1 MYYLKDSTHNGT
13 CNINGENRYLDDAKI
28 GKFISSKIESDII
41 KKVKEKHKI
50 FMNTL
55 VSSYSPF
62 GIQSN
67 AVCISNGDINL
78 HRARGEVEKIGI
90 EDINKGK
97 ELLSLYKVMV
107 LLSYGD
113 RRKGERLTNI
123 KIALPNDACTSSY
136 VVIAPSKNL
145 SNVKN
150 VYKYLHTNFF
160 NLLIGEVKVTQS
172 ASKEVYQIVPV
183 QDFTENSDID
193 WSQSISDID
202 QQLYK
207 KYGLTQEEI
216 DYIEKTIK
224 PME

>member
-1 MYYLKDSTHNGT
+1 
-13 CNINGENRYLDDAKI
+13 
-28 GKFISSKIESDII
+28 
-41 KKVKEKHKI
+41 
-50 FMNTL
+50 MNTL

-97 ELLSLYKVMV
+97 ELLSIYKVMV
-107 LLSYGD
+107 PLSYGD
-113 RRKGERLTNI
+113 GRKGERLTNI